1 MGSPMEKGYIM
12 TNGNTPKVL
21 ASALSTNSYDVN
33 NVNKI
38 NLLDHH
44 NVQKVVGF
52 FDEFILM
59 YMIFRF
65 WKPKTFMNTFLS
77 SSNGASISTH
87 DCLSVGRSVCQKKRG
102 W

>member
-1 MGSPMEKGYIM
+1 M
-12 TNGNTPKVL
+12 TNKYTLKVL
-21 ASALSTNSYDVN
+21 PRALSTNSYGVN

-44 NVQKVVGF
+44 NLQKVVGF

-87 DCLSVGRSVCQKKRG
+87 DCQSVGWSVCQKKG
-102 W
+102 AGNLTLHTS